1 LRSTVT
7 YDVLSVKIRP
17 TVSQ

>member
-7 YDVLSVKIRP
+7 YCQS
-17 TVSQ
+17 